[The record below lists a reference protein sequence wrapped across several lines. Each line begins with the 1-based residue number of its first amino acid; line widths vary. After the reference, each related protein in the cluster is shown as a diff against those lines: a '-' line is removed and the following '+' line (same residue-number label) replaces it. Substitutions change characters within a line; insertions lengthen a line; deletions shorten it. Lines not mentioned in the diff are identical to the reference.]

1 MFQRHALIS
10 KETLSTSHLSLASS
24 YPMRCQEYTS
34 RLHSNGGGG
43 VEGWGGWGQ
52 GGWGLRQEAHTLSE
66 HNWAAAHYCLDSLEI
81 GFHLGGCFLLLTSSL
96 SFLQRSCCGQR
107 DLDLFL
113 VERTKAEPGNRQGRG
128 PRQHIKLRSS
138 LAQGIL
144 DHR

>member
-1 MFQRHALIS
+1 MKS
-10 KETLSTSHLSLASS
+10 TLLGYIQTGVGRWRVGEGGDGEWGDLARGSH
-24 YPMRCQEYTS
+24 R
-34 RLHSNGGGG
+34 
-43 VEGWGGWGQ
+43 
-52 GGWGLRQEAHTLSE
+52 SE
-66 HNWAAAHYCLDSLEI
+66 HNWAGARSCLDSLEI